1 MPARITVCYSNQ
13 PAVESFLY
21 EGSGYRLGRAND
33 CDLLLDHPT
42 VSRQHAQVAHANEIW
57 QLKDERSRNGTKVN
71 GIAITQ
77 STLKT
82 DALISIGELDCLF
95 ETKSSEQLDAIIS
108 HNQWRLSSSQS
119 PIAIPMNEHLQQNLS
134 AQLQNIIML
143 TGTQRGIILLGD
155 SLQTLKVSIAHGMQL
170 TDFKLADFE
179 GSVGAITRCF
189 ESGQAVIAMDVT
201 RNELLCARKSI
212 ELKKISSLACI
223 PLFYED
229 NVVGIVY
236 TDSKLSDKV
245 LTELDIE
252 ILSTMSQQIQ
262 ASVQAILLQQ
272 SIDSLQ
278 LLLDDNS
285 IRTSGKKDNSLLNLC
300 H

>member
-1 MPARITVCYSNQ
+1 MPARITVCYPDQ

-21 EGSGYRLGRAND
+21 EDSGYRLGRSNE

-42 VSRQHAQVAHANEIW
+42 VSRQHANVAHRNHIW

-77 STLKT
+77 STLQT

-95 ETKSSEQLDAIIS
+95 ETKSTEQLNAIIT

-119 PIAIPMNEHLQQNLS
+119 PVSTHLTQHFQHNLS

-155 SLQTLKVSIAHGMQL
+155 SLQTLSISIAHGMKQA
-170 TDFKLADFE
+170 DFSMANFE
-179 GSVGAITRCF
+179 GSIGAITRCF
-189 ESGQAVIAMDVT
+189 EAGQAVIAMDVT
-201 RNELLCARKSI
+201 RDELLSARKSI
-212 ELKKISSLACI
+212 ERKQISSLACI

-229 NVVGIVY
+229 KVVGVVY
-236 TDSKLSDKV
+236 TDSKISDKV

-278 LLLDDNS
+278 LMLSDNS
-285 IRTSGKKDNSLLNLC
+285 IRTSGKKDNSLLSFC

>member
-1 MPARITVCYSNQ
+1 MPARITVCYPNQ

-21 EGSGYRLGRAND
+21 EDSGYRLGRSD
-33 CDLLLDHPT
+33 ECELLLDHPT
-42 VSRQHAQVAHANEIW
+42 VSRQHAKVAHANKIW
-57 QLKDERSRNGTKVN
+57 QVKDELSRNGTKVN

-95 ETKSSEQLDAIIS
+95 ETKSSEQLDAIMS
-108 HNQWRLSSSQS
+108 HNQWRLSSSQT
-119 PIAIPMNEHLQQNLS
+119 PTALPLIQHLQQNLS

-155 SLQTLKVSIAHGMQL
+155 TLKTLSVNIAHGMQL
-170 TDFKLADFE
+170 TDFELSKFE

-201 RNELLCARKSI
+201 RHELLSARKSI
-212 ELKKISSLACI
+212 ERKKISALACI

-229 NVVGIVY
+229 KVVGVVY
-236 TDSKLSDKV
+236 TDSKISDKV
-245 LTELDIE
+245 LTELDIA
-252 ILSTMSQQIQ
+252 ILTTMSQQIQ

-278 LLLDDNS
+278 LILDDNS
-285 IRTSGKKDNSLLNLC
+285 IRISGEKDFSLLNLC

>member
-1 MPARITVCYSNQ
+1 MPARITVCYPNQ

-21 EGSGYRLGRAND
+21 EGSGYRLGRAIDN
-33 CDLLLDHPT
+33 DLLLDHPT

-57 QLKDERSRNGTKVN
+57 QLKDQRSRNGTKVN

-82 DALISIGELDCLF
+82 DALISVGELDCLF
-95 ETKSSEQLDAIIS
+95 ETKSSEQLDAIIT

-119 PIAIPMNEHLQQNLS
+119 PVSIPLTEHLKQNLS

-155 SLQTLKVSIAHGMQL
+155 SLQTLSVSIAHGMQP
-170 TDFKLADFE
+170 TDFKLAKFE

-201 RNELLCARKSI
+201 RHELLSARKSI
-212 ELKKISSLACI
+212 ELKKISALACI

-229 NVVGIVY
+229 KVVGVVY

-278 LLLDDNS
+278 LILDDNS
-285 IRTSGKKDNSLLNLC
+285 IRTSGKKDNTLLNLC

>member
-1 MPARITVCYSNQ
+1 MPARITVCYPNQ

-21 EGSGYRLGRAND
+21 EDSGYRLGRSNE
-33 CDLLLDHPT
+33 CELLLDHPT
-42 VSRQHAQVAHANEIW
+42 VSRQHANVAHTNKIW

-77 STLKT
+77 STLQT

-95 ETKSSEQLDAIIS
+95 ETKSSEQLDAIIT

-119 PIAIPMNEHLQQNLS
+119 PIEIPLTAHLQQNLS

-155 SLQTLKVSIAHGMQL
+155 TLQNLSISIAHGMQL
-170 TDFKLADFE
+170 ADFKLAKFE

-201 RNELLCARKSI
+201 RHELLSARKST
-212 ELKKISSLACI
+212 ETKQISSLACI

-229 NVVGIVY
+229 KVVGVVY
-236 TDSKLSDKV
+236 TDSKISDKV

-278 LLLDDNS
+278 RILDVNA
-285 IRTSGKKDNSLLNLC
+285 IRISGKKANNLLNLC

>member
-1 MPARITVCYSNQ
+1 MPARITVCYPNQ

-21 EGSGYRLGRAND
+21 EGSGYRLGRAIDN
-33 CDLLLDHPT
+33 DLLLDHPT
-42 VSRQHAQVAHANEIW
+42 VSRQHAQVAHTNQIW
-57 QLKDERSRNGTKVN
+57 QLKDQRSRNGTKVN

-82 DALISIGELDCLF
+82 DALISVGELDCLF
-95 ETKSSEQLDAIIS
+95 ETKSSEQLDAIIT

-119 PIAIPMNEHLQQNLS
+119 PVSIPLTEHLKQNLS

-155 SLQTLKVSIAHGMQL
+155 SLQTLSVSIAHGMQP
-170 TDFKLADFE
+170 TDFKLAKFE

-201 RNELLCARKSI
+201 RHELLSARKSI
-212 ELKKISSLACI
+212 ELKKISALACI

-229 NVVGIVY
+229 KVVGVVY

-278 LLLDDNS
+278 LILDDNS
-285 IRTSGKKDNSLLNLC
+285 IRTSGKKDNSLLNLW

>member
-1 MPARITVCYSNQ
+1 MPARITVCYPNQ

-21 EGSGYRLGRAND
+21 EDSGYRLGRSD
-33 CDLLLDHPT
+33 ECELLLDHPT
-42 VSRQHAQVAHANEIW
+42 VSRQHAKVAHANKIW
-57 QLKDERSRNGTKVN
+57 QVKDELSRNGTKVN

-95 ETKSSEQLDAIIS
+95 ETKSSEQLDAIMS
-108 HNQWRLSSSQS
+108 HNQWRLSSSQT
-119 PIAIPMNEHLQQNLS
+119 PTALPLIQHLQQNLS

-155 SLQTLKVSIAHGMQL
+155 TLKTLSVNIAHGMQL
-170 TDFKLADFE
+170 TDFELSKFE

-201 RNELLCARKSI
+201 RHELLSARKSI
-212 ELKKISSLACI
+212 ERKKISALACI
-223 PLFYED
+223 PLFYQD
-229 NVVGIVY
+229 KVVGVVY
-236 TDSKLSDKV
+236 TDSKISDKV
-245 LTELDIE
+245 LTELDIA
-252 ILSTMSQQIQ
+252 ILTTMSQQIQ

-278 LLLDDNS
+278 LILDDNS
-285 IRTSGKKDNSLLNLC
+285 IRISGEKDFSLLNLC

>member
-1 MPARITVCYSNQ
+1 MPARITVCYPNQ

-21 EGSGYRLGRAND
+21 EDSGYRLGRSNE
-33 CDLLLDHPT
+33 CELLLDHPT
-42 VSRQHAQVAHANEIW
+42 VSRQHAKVAHTNKIW
-57 QLKDERSRNGTKVN
+57 QLNDERSRNGTKVN

-77 STLKT
+77 STLNT

-95 ETKSSEQLDAIIS
+95 ETKSSEQLDAIIT
-108 HNQWRLSSSQS
+108 HNEWRLSSSKTPTS
-119 PIAIPMNEHLQQNLS
+119 IPLTEHLQHNLS

-155 SLQTLKVSIAHGMQL
+155 TLQTLSVSIAHGMQL
-170 TDFKLADFE
+170 ADFKLAKFE
-179 GSVGAITRCF
+179 GSVGAITCCF

-201 RNELLCARKSI
+201 RHELLSARKSI
-212 ELKKISSLACI
+212 ETKKISALACI
-223 PLFYED
+223 PLFYD
-229 NVVGIVY
+229 NKVVGVVY
-236 TDSKLSDKV
+236 TDSKISDKV

-262 ASVQAILLQQ
+262 ASFQTILLQQ

-278 LLLDDNS
+278 QIFDDGS
-285 IRTSGKKDNSLLNLC
+285 IRISGEKDASLLNLC

>member
-1 MPARITVCYSNQ
+1 MPARITVCYPNQ

-21 EGSGYRLGRAND
+21 EDSGYRLGRSD
-33 CDLLLDHPT
+33 ECELLLDHPT
-42 VSRQHAQVAHANEIW
+42 VSRQHAKVAHANKIW

-108 HNQWRLSSSQS
+108 HNQWRLSSSKTPTPVPLIQ
-119 PIAIPMNEHLQQNLS
+119 HLQQNLS

-155 SLQTLKVSIAHGMQL
+155 TLKTLNVNIAHGMQL
-170 TDFKLADFE
+170 TDFELSKFE

-201 RNELLCARKSI
+201 RHELLSARKSI
-212 ELKKISSLACI
+212 ERKKISALACI
-223 PLFYED
+223 PLFCQD
-229 NVVGIVY
+229 KVVGVVY
-236 TDSKLSDKV
+236 TDSKISDKV
-245 LTELDIE
+245 LTELDIA
-252 ILSTMSQQIQ
+252 ILTTMSQQIQ

-285 IRTSGKKDNSLLNLC
+285 IRISGKKDFSLLNLC

>member
-1 MPARITVCYSNQ
+1 MPARITVCYPNQ

-21 EGSGYRLGRAND
+21 EGSGYRIGRANE
-33 CDLLLDHPT
+33 CELLLDHPT
-42 VSRQHAQVAHANEIW
+42 VSRQHAKVAHTNDIW
-57 QLKDERSRNGTKVN
+57 QLEDQRSRNGTKVN

-82 DALISIGELDCLF
+82 DALISVGELDCLF
-95 ETKSSEQLDAIIS
+95 ETKSVAQLDAIHS
-108 HNQWRLSSSQS
+108 HNQWRLSNSKSMS
-119 PIAIPMNEHLQQNLS
+119 ALPMSEHLQQNLS

-155 SLQTLKVSIAHGMQL
+155 TLSTLQVSIAHGMQL
-170 TDFKLADFE
+170 QDFKLAKFE
-179 GSVGAITRCF
+179 GSVGAISQCF
-189 ESGQAVIAMDVT
+189 QSGQAVIAMDISQHE
-201 RNELLCARKSI
+201 RLSARKSI
-212 ELKKISSLACI
+212 ELKKISALACI
-223 PLFYED
+223 PLFYE
-229 NVVGIVY
+229 NSVVGVVY

-262 ASVQAILLQQ
+262 ASVQAILLQK

-278 LLLDDNS
+278 GILDQNTKQLTGIIDYN
-285 IRTSGKKDNSLLNLC
+285 LLNLC

>member
-1 MPARITVCYSNQ
+1 MPARITVCYPNQ

-21 EGSGYRLGRAND
+21 EDSGYRLGRSNE
-33 CDLLLDHPT
+33 CELLLDHPT
-42 VSRQHAQVAHANEIW
+42 VSRQHAKVVHTNKIW
-57 QLKDERSRNGTKVN
+57 QLNDERSRNGTKVN
-71 GIAITQ
+71 GIAVTQ
-77 STLKT
+77 STLNT

-95 ETKSSEQLDAIIS
+95 ETKSSEQLDAIIT
-108 HNQWRLSSSQS
+108 HNQWRLSNSQLLTS
-119 PIAIPMNEHLQQNLS
+119 TPLTEHLQDNLS

-143 TGTQRGIILLGD
+143 TGTQRGIILLGNT
-155 SLQTLKVSIAHGMQL
+155 LQTLSVSIAHGMQL
-170 TDFKLADFE
+170 ADFKLAKFE

-201 RNELLCARKSI
+201 RHELLSKRKSI
-212 ELKKISSLACI
+212 EVKKISALACI
-223 PLFYED
+223 PLFYD
-229 NVVGIVY
+229 DKVVGVVY
-236 TDSKLSDKV
+236 TDSKVSDKV

-272 SIDSLQ
+272 SIDTLQ
-278 LLLDDNS
+278 QTLDDDS
-285 IRTSGKKDNSLLNLC
+285 IRISGEKNASLLNLC

>member
-1 MPARITVCYSNQ
+1 MPARITVCYPNQ

-21 EGSGYRLGRAND
+21 EDSGYRLGRSD
-33 CDLLLDHPT
+33 ECELLLDHPT
-42 VSRQHAQVAHANEIW
+42 VSRQHAKVAHANKIW

-71 GIAITQ
+71 GIAVTQ

-108 HNQWRLSSSQS
+108 HNQWRLSSSQT
-119 PIAIPMNEHLQQNLS
+119 PTPVPLIQHLQQNLS

-155 SLQTLKVSIAHGMQL
+155 TLKTLSVNIAHGMQL
-170 TDFKLADFE
+170 TDFELSKFE

-201 RNELLCARKSI
+201 RHELLSARKSI
-212 ELKKISSLACI
+212 ERKKISALACI

-229 NVVGIVY
+229 KVVGVVY
-236 TDSKLSDKV
+236 TDSKISDKV
-245 LTELDIE
+245 LTELDIA
-252 ILSTMSQQIQ
+252 ILTTMSQQIQ

-278 LLLDDNS
+278 LILDDNS
-285 IRTSGKKDNSLLNLC
+285 IRISGEKDFSLLNLC